1 MFDKLFS
8 PSIKTEEPTYPNLH
22 EIIIN
27 LEKRVEILEQENAEL
42 TRRVANIQPV
52 VYNLTSPINNIAQ

>member
-1 MFDKLFS
+1 MFDKLFA

-22 EIIIN
+22 EIIVN
-27 LEKRVEILEQENAEL
+27 LEKRVEILEQENVEL
-42 TRRVANIQPV
+42 NKRVANIQPV